1 MDAILPILIR
11 WSGVFMSVLLLLISC
26 ISTATAGVTRYEK
39 KMSKDDDP
47 EHYIMRNALSGVFI
61 GFSILLLG
69 CVVEIFIGWLALK
82 GDQQR
87 QLITIA
93 AEILIGLVTGLIYFF
108 MQRKALCERV
118 FVEGDKIRYQGSFG
132 KPEITSFDQ
141 IRTVKKEGADDAVH
155 AKSLTI
161 RPEEGGRFKVSNTMS
176 NYIKFAEKID
186 RDVKLPDLTK
196 KRGRKSAPD
205 TDEEDTED

>member
-1 MDAILPILIR
+1 MDALLPFLIR
-11 WSGVFMSVLLLLISC
+11 WSGVFVSVLLLLISI

-47 EHYIMRNALSGVFI
+47 EHYIMRNAMSGVFI

-93 AEILIGLVTGLIYFF
+93 AEILIALITGLIYFF

-118 FVEGDKIRYQGSFG
+118 FVEGNRIRYQASFG
-132 KPEITSFDQ
+132 KPEITAFDE
-141 IRTVKKEGADDAVH
+141 IRTVKKEGSDDAVH

-161 RPEEGGRFKVSNTMS
+161 RPNEGSRFKVRNTMS
-176 NYIKFAEKID
+176 NYVKFAEKID

-196 KRGRKSAPD
+196 KKGRRSTAD
-205 TDEEDTED
+205 TDEEEDD